1 MPQYILTLHTSSDA
15 PSPPMTTEEMEQS
28 WSDIHAV
35 NEALKSSGAWVYGG
49 KLDEPTAAKVVRP
62 RNSKIRVTD
71 GPFIEAKEQVGGFYI
86 IEAMDL
92 DAALEWASRTSDAV
106 RMPIEVRMLAQG
118 ETA

>member
-1 MPQYILTLHTSSDA
+1 MPQYLLTLHSSA
-15 PSPPMTTEEMEQS
+15 TEQSPQMTPEEMQQS
-28 WSDIHAV
+28 WSDIHSV

-71 GPFIEAKEQVGGFYI
+71 GPFIEAKEQIGGFYI
-86 IEAMDL
+86 IEAADL
-92 DAALEWASRTSDAV
+92 DAALDWASKTSDAV
-106 RMPIEVRMLAQG
+106 RMPIEVRRFAQG